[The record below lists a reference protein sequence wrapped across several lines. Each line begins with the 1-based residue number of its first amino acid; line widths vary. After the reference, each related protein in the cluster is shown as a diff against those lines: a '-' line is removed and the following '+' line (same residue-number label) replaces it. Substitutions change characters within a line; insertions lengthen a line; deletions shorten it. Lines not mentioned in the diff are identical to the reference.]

1 MYDQVTLFRTFT
13 LMYSQTL
20 ITGSNFLVRVR
31 VMVFNTT
38 FNNISAISW
47 WSVSLVEETE
57 VPRENHRPVA
67 SHCEI
72 ISRNVVRST
81 PHQYM
86 YMYLNYNAYF
96 MYLVQMYLNYNV
108 YFMYLV
114 QMYLNYNAYFMF
126 LVQMYLNYNVYF
138 MYLVQRT

>member
-1 MYDQVTLFRTFT
+1 M
-13 LMYSQTL
+13 
-20 ITGSNFLVRVR
+20 VRVR

-126 LVQMYLNYNVYF
+126 LVQCTPQLQCLLHVLGTNVPQ
-138 MYLVQRT
+138 L